1 MAMEPIPK
9 VTDPFLDRE
18 VRFAKNWLA
27 QKGVLTSDEDRNPVD
42 VELETFFNDCKRNGH
57 PLADMEVG
65 LADAIGVM
73 MSNVAM
79 DENRRAYFNEI
90 DKMGRN
96 PGPEPQA
103 PFFGGAPNFKLGA

>member
-1 MAMEPIPK
+1 MAMALETIPK
-9 VTDPFLDRE
+9 STDPFFERE
-18 VRFAKNWLA
+18 VGFAKQWLA
-27 QKGVLTSDEDRNPVD
+27 QKGVLTSDEDRNPVET
-42 VELETFFNDCKRNGH
+42 ELESFFNDVKHGGH

-65 LADAIGVM
+65 LSDAIAVI

-79 DENRRAYFNEI
+79 DENRRVYFSEI

-103 PFFGGAPNFKLGA
+103 PYFGGAPRYS